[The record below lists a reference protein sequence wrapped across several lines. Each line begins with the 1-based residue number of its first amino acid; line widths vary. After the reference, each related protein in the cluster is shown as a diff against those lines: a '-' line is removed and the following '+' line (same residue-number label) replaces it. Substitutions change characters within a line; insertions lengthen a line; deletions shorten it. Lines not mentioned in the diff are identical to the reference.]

1 MDVRW
6 QLRRKACFG
15 GTLRQQKSQM
25 CGVAMKKHTFNA
37 FSLKNHLTQAIL
49 FFAVVGGLLLLG
61 KATALDAT
69 GICKQQT
76 IFGLVGTKSCVGQD
90 DGSGTVPAA
99 TNLATVDTLPTMPAQ
114 FNSTAPTTDLTKVC
128 STQAL
133 LGSNGTAACSAR
145 ASLMHADKNSSSL
158 GRLVPKVK
166 DDDGEGGPNV
176 TKFNRTGLKVCGTTA
191 TTLSGKI
198 TDCNTQNAAA
208 SRWLGSNGNSGHGN
222 WTLVMAS
229 NGVEVDGDPCV
240 GIDPANP
247 PNPPDPARVCKEIWR
262 DDRTGLLWSDR
273 LATDQNWC
281 KASGAN
287 LGTVCS
293 NTTNQP
299 SPPESLCAEDGT
311 RNTSNTYNVAKGNML
326 LGSANQ
332 KVRWWLPTR
341 YDWMEAEENGIRFVL
356 PNITANFWT
365 SSADSAN
372 LTQAWI
378 FKNAAGAGGAL
389 DTLDMLNE
397 TTSTRCIGQAIP

>member
-1 MDVRW
+1 M
-6 QLRRKACFG
+6 
-15 GTLRQQKSQM
+15 
-25 CGVAMKKHTFNA
+25 MKHKPNSKTTI
-37 FSLKNHLTQAIL
+37 KITTQVGI
-49 FFAVVGGLLLLG
+49 FVAVVGTLVLLS
-61 KATALDAT
+61 KARALDAN
-69 GICKQQT
+69 GVCKQQT

-90 DGSGTVPAA
+90 DGSGTVP
-99 TNLATVDTLPTMPAQ
+99 TP
-114 FNSTAPTTDLTKVC
+114 TDLTTVDSLPSISSSAPKIFNTPSPTIDYTKIC
-128 STQAL
+128 SNQYL
-133 LGSNGTAACSAR
+133 LGRVGEGTCAARISLNHLDKSGTPSNLNENFSTAAP
-145 ASLMHADKNSSSL
+145 N

-166 DDDGEGGPNV
+166 DDDGESGTNV
-176 TKFNRTGLKVCGTTA
+176 TKFDRTGLKVCGTDVSKNTLA
-191 TTLSGKI
+191 LKIADCSAQNTTS
-198 TDCNTQNAAA
+198 N
-208 SRWLGSNGNSGHGN
+208 WLGSNGNSGHGN

-229 NGVEVDGDPCV
+229 DGASTDGTACV
-240 GIDPANP
+240 T
-247 PNPPDPARVCKEIWR
+247 CKEIWR